1 MRTLRIVF
9 LLLLTIACFVPIS
22 NAATDQISLGG
33 TSSGSVVFNGT
44 GGGNFNIVTSGLSS
58 LALGQGIFGGAFGA
72 YSITQ
77 TGAITGT
84 FLGLVGGADTWTITQ
99 ANPLKFVFGSFLTGN
114 LQLVSLIQSSSS
126 GVFNEALVA
135 NLTNLGGS
143 LASDFTSAGGI
154 ASITIQFTSPTNL
167 AGIGVGT
174 DAAAIATGNIQ
185 PTPEPGT
192 MVLLGSGILGLGGY
206 LRRKAKSII

>member
-1 MRTLRIVF
+1 MRTLRIVL

-22 NAATDQISLGG
+22 NAATNQISLGG
-33 TSSGSVVFNGT
+33 TASGSVVFNGT
-44 GGGNFNIVTSGLSS
+44 GGGNFNLVTSGLTSI
-58 LALGQGIFGGAFGA
+58 AFGQGIFLGDNGF

-77 TGAITGT
+77 TGGITGT
-84 FLGLVGGADTWTITQ
+84 FLGLVAGADTWQITQ
-99 ANPLKFVFGSFLTGN
+99 ANPLSFVFGSFLTGN
-114 LQLVSLIQSSSS
+114 LQLKSLIQSSSS
-126 GVFNEALVA
+126 GVFNESLVA

-143 LASDFTSAGGI
+143 LASDFTAAGGI

-167 AGIGVGT
+167 AGIGFGS

-185 PTPEPGT
+185 PTPEPGS
-192 MVLLGSGILGLGGY
+192 MILLGSGILGLGGY